1 MAEGGDG
8 REGGGRSLADGDLRI
23 TDRVR
28 RSRVVKWLLFTGDR
42 SVVAVVLLGGVLAS
56 FVLLALARPVDI
68 EQLLSE
74 TTTLQDLFLALL
86 RGAILVVSIVTS
98 ISSIVLSAEIAD
110 ITTEE
115 ERVDASLEF
124 RRRAEEM
131 IEAEVSPGRPA
142 DFLQTILYTVYT
154 ETLQLQSAAMAS
166 DDEAFRTE
174 VEAFADD
181 VLTDAKATAETLD
194 GAQFGTF
201 RVLSAGLH
209 YDYSWQLNT
218 ARRLEQQYDESLTDS
233 QRAALSDLIDTL
245 KFFGTG
251 REYFQSLYY
260 KREMARLSSSLLYV
274 SLPVIVFISYLILAL
289 DGNIIPNARIGR
301 LSTLSVFALFAY
313 TVSLA
318 PYVVLTAH
326 VIRLA
331 AVTLR
336 TLSAG
341 PFILR
346 PRPQHDVV
354 DVEVEPDPNQWDR
367 PEEAND
373 RNRPEETDNRSQPE
387 AGEPDHS
394 GTGDRG
400 ADVRSGIPDDSDS
413 DESGADPQ

>member
-1 MAEGGDG
+1 MAD
-8 REGGGRSLADGDLRI
+8 GGGLWERARRSQSNGEGEI
-23 TDRVR
+23 TERVR
-28 RSRVVKWLLFTGDR
+28 RSRLVRWFLFTGNR
-42 SVVAVVLLGGVLAS
+42 SVVSVALLGGVLMS
-56 FVLLALARPVDI
+56 FVLLAFARPVDMG
-68 EQLLSE
+68 QLLSE

-115 ERVDASLEF
+115 QRVDASLEF

-131 IEAEVSPGRPA
+131 IKAEVSPGRPA
-142 DFLQTILYTVYT
+142 DFLQTILYAVYT
-154 ETLQLQSAAMAS
+154 ETVRLESAAAAG
-166 DDEAFRTE
+166 DDEALRRE
-174 VEAFADD
+174 VETFADD
-181 VLTDAKATAETLD
+181 VLADAKATAETLD
-194 GAQFGTF
+194 GARFGTF

-233 QRAALSDLIDTL
+233 QRAALSNLIDTL

-260 KREMARLSSSLLYV
+260 KREMARLSSALLYV

-289 DGNIIPNARIGR
+289 DGNIIPNARVGR
-301 LSTLSVFALFAY
+301 LSTLSMFILFAY

-326 VIRLA
+326 VVRLA

-341 PFILR
+341 PFILQ
-346 PRPQHDVV
+346 PRPQHHIADI
-354 DVEVEPDPNQWDR
+354 EVEPDPNQWGQPDEAEKWDR
-367 PEEAND
+367 PDEAED
-373 RNRPEETDNRSQPE
+373 QDAHGRSV
-387 AGEPDHS
+387 GSD
-394 GTGDRG
+394 D
-400 ADVRSGIPDDSDS
+400 ADDE
-413 DESGADPQ
+413 ESGNEPE